1 MRRGEFHDHET
12 IILENE
18 YVQLECL
25 VDAGPRIVRLIPA
38 WIGENIFAEMPDS
51 VIPTPLGDYHYFGG
65 HRLWIAPESEAR
77 TYIPDD
83 HGVAAKKMLN
93 DLKLEGVI
101 EPETHIRK
109 TIVIQMSPT
118 RPFIM
123 IKHTFKNHGRTA
135 IRLAPW
141 AVTMLR
147 PKSTVILPQQFGA
160 VDKEGVAPNRNFSL
174 WSYSRWD
181 DPRLNLGEEF
191 IKIRSDD
198 AVRPF
203 KLGYFNPHGWLGYVF
218 EDVFFVKRF

>member
-1 MRRGEFHDHET
+1 
-12 IILENE
+12 
-18 YVQLECL
+18 
-25 VDAGPRIVRLIPA
+25 
-38 WIGENIFAEMPDS
+38 
-51 VIPTPLGDYHYFGG
+51 
-65 HRLWIAPESEAR
+65 
-77 TYIPDD
+77 
-83 HGVAAKKMLN
+83 
-93 DLKLEGVI
+93 
-101 EPETHIRK
+101 
-109 TIVIQMSPT
+109 MSPT

-123 IKHTFKNHGRTA
+123 IKHTIKNHGRTA

-218 EDVFFVKRF
+218 EDVFFVKRFGVRRNEEYPDNGCNSEVYATEQVIELQSLGALVDLMPQEKIVHTETWEVYETNNIPKDLLGGKTLAEVLK